1 MISFYNESFSLI
13 VKKHLVFSI
22 GTKSSS
28 IKMETKMESDLPSRT
43 QGQNFPP
50 KPILFGV
57 LNITSDSFSDG
68 GKYLQEDLALAKA
81 KSLMAEGADVIDI
94 GAQSSNVK
102 AEPISEE
109 LEWDRMKEIIS
120 ELKKEKVAISVDTFR
135 PYVIQKALD
144 AGVDYI
150 NNIRGFV
157 DPESLDLLKGASRL
171 STKYVAMFSQ
181 DHSIKAS
188 EFSDLKPETVVPLA
202 LKFFRE
208 RTKTFETLGIA
219 NRLILDPG
227 MGFFLSPDYKVSFA
241 VLSKITE
248 ILSEFPN
255 LMVSVTKKSFLGNAL
270 GGLPVEDRIVPTAIS
285 ETYLWS
291 KGVPMIRT
299 HSPKS
304 FLLAM
309 KTWEMS
315 HGVYSPQRG
324 LQERSDYRP

>member
-1 MISFYNESFSLI
+1 MISFYKGSFSLI
-13 VKKHLVFSI
+13 VKKHLVISI
-22 GTKSSS
+22 GTKTPS
-28 IKMETKMESDLPSRT
+28 IKMETKMESDLLNRT
-43 QGQNFPP
+43 QGEIFPP

-68 GKYLQEDLALAKA
+68 GKYLRDDLALAKA
-81 KSLMAEGADVIDI
+81 KSLIEEGADVIDI
-94 GAQSSNVK
+94 GAQSSNIK

-109 LEWDRMKEIIS
+109 IEWNRMKEIIS
-120 ELKKEKVAISVDTFR
+120 ELKKEKIAISVDTFR
-135 PYVIQKALD
+135 PYVIRKALE
-144 AGVDYI
+144 ANVDYI

-157 DPESLDLLKGASRL
+157 DPESLDLLRGRQDKP
-171 STKYVAMFSQ
+171 TKYVAMFSQ

-188 EFSDLKPETVVPLA
+188 EFSDLKPETVVPIA
-202 LKFFRE
+202 LEFFRE
-208 RTKTFETLGIA
+208 RTKTFENLGLA
-219 NRLILDPG
+219 DRLILDPG
-227 MGFFLSPDYKVSFA
+227 MGFFLSPDYKVSFG

-255 LMVSVTKKSFLGNAL
+255 LMISVTKKSFLGNAL
-270 GGLPVEDRIVPTAIS
+270 GGLPVEDRIIPTVIS

-315 HGVYSPQRG
+315 HGVY
-324 LQERSDYRP
+324 RP

>member
-1 MISFYNESFSLI
+1 MISFQNESFSLI
-13 VKKHLVFSI
+13 VKKHLVISI
-22 GTKSSS
+22 GTKTPS
-28 IKMETKMESDLPSRT
+28 IKMETKMESDVPNRI
-43 QGQNFPP
+43 QGEIFPP

-68 GKYLQEDLALAKA
+68 GKYLREDLALAKA
-81 KSLMAEGADVIDI
+81 KSLIEEGADVIDI

-102 AEPISEE
+102 AEPISEKV
-109 LEWDRMKEIIS
+109 EWDRMKEIIS

-135 PYVIQKALD
+135 PYVIRKVLET
-144 AGVDYI
+144 GVDYI

-157 DPESLDLLKGASRL
+157 DPESLDLLKEINDKH
-171 STKYVAMFSQ
+171 TKFVAMFSQ

-188 EFSDLKPETVVPLA
+188 ELSDLKPETVVPLA
-202 LKFFRE
+202 LEFFRE
-208 RTKTFETLGIA
+208 RTKFFETLGLA
-219 NRLILDPG
+219 DRLILDPG

-270 GGLPVEDRIVPTAIS
+270 GGLPVEDRIIPTAIS

-299 HSPKS
+299 HSPKT

-309 KTWEMS
+309 RTWEMS

-324 LQERSDYRP
+324 LQE

>member
-1 MISFYNESFSLI
+1 
-13 VKKHLVFSI
+13 
-22 GTKSSS
+22 
-28 IKMETKMESDLPSRT
+28 METKMESDLPNRN
-43 QGQNFPP
+43 QEEIFPP

-68 GKYLQEDLALAKA
+68 GKYLREDLALAKA
-81 KSLMAEGADVIDI
+81 KSLIEEGADVIDI
-94 GAQSSNVK
+94 GAQSSNIK
-102 AEPISEE
+102 AEPISEDI
-109 LEWDRMKEIIS
+109 EWDRMKEIIS
-120 ELKKEKVAISVDTFR
+120 ELKKEKVAISIDTFR
-135 PYVIQKALD
+135 PYVIRKALEAD
-144 AGVDYI
+144 VDYI

-157 DPESLDLLKGASRL
+157 DPESLDLLKVANNK
-171 STKYVAMFSQ
+171 STKFVAMFSQ

-188 EFSDLKPETVVPLA
+188 EFSDLKPENVVPLA
-202 LKFFRE
+202 LEFFRE
-208 RTKTFETLGIA
+208 RTKTFESLGLA
-219 NRLILDPG
+219 DRLILDPG

-241 VLSKITE
+241 ILSKITE

-291 KGVPMIRT
+291 KGVRMIRT

-324 LQERSDYRP
+324 LQGPGPFGTSSYRP

>member
-1 MISFYNESFSLI
+1 MI
-13 VKKHLVFSI
+13 VKKHLVISI
-22 GTKSSS
+22 GTKTPS
-28 IKMETKMESDLPSRT
+28 IKMETKMEPNLPNRI
-43 QGQNFPP
+43 QGEIFPP

-57 LNITSDSFSDG
+57 LNITNDSFSDG
-68 GKYLQEDLALAKA
+68 GKYLREDLAIAKA
-81 KSLMAEGADVIDI
+81 KSLIEEGADVIDI
-94 GAQSSNVK
+94 GAQSSNIK

-109 LEWDRMKEIIS
+109 TEWDRMKEIIFQ
-120 ELKKEKVAISVDTFR
+120 LKKEKVAISIDTFR
-135 PYVIQKALD
+135 PHVIRKALE

-157 DPESLDLLKGASRL
+157 DPESLDLLKGTSKQ

-181 DHSIKAS
+181 DHSIRAS

-202 LKFFRE
+202 LEFFRE
-208 RTKTFETLGIA
+208 RTKTFESLGLA
-219 NRLILDPG
+219 DHLILDPG

-270 GGLPVEDRIVPTAIS
+270 GGLPVEDRIIPTVIS

-291 KGVPMIRT
+291 KGVSMIRT

-324 LQERSDYRP
+324 LQE

>member
-1 MISFYNESFSLI
+1 
-13 VKKHLVFSI
+13 
-22 GTKSSS
+22 
-28 IKMETKMESDLPSRT
+28 METKMEMNLSNGI
-43 QGQNFPP
+43 QGEFFPP

-68 GKYLQEDLALAKA
+68 GKYLQGDQALAKA
-81 KSLMAEGADVIDI
+81 KSLLEEGADIIDI

-102 AEPISEE
+102 AKPISEE

-120 ELKKEKVAISVDTFR
+120 ELQKEKVAISVDTFR
-135 PYVIQKALD
+135 PYVIRKALE

-157 DPESLDLLKGASRL
+157 DLDSLDLLQGVGKK

-202 LKFFRE
+202 LEFFKE
-208 RTKTFETLGIA
+208 RTKTFETLGLA
-219 NRLILDPG
+219 DRLILDPG

-241 VLSKITE
+241 VLSKIGE

-315 HGVYSPQRG
+315 HGVY
-324 LQERSDYRP
+324 RP

>member
-1 MISFYNESFSLI
+1 MISFQNESFSLI
-13 VKKHLVFSI
+13 VKKHLVISI
-22 GTKSSS
+22 GTKTPS
-28 IKMETKMESDLPSRT
+28 IKMETKMESDVPNRI
-43 QGQNFPP
+43 QGEIFPP

-68 GKYLQEDLALAKA
+68 GKYLREDLALAKA
-81 KSLMAEGADVIDI
+81 KSLIEEGADVIDI

-102 AEPISEE
+102 AEPISEKV
-109 LEWDRMKEIIS
+109 EWDRMKEIIS
-120 ELKKEKVAISVDTFR
+120 ELKKEKVAISIDTFR
-135 PYVIQKALD
+135 PYVIRKALET
-144 AGVDYI
+144 GVDYI

-157 DPESLDLLKGASRL
+157 DPESLDLLREINDKH
-171 STKYVAMFSQ
+171 TKFVAMFSQ

-188 EFSDLKPETVVPLA
+188 ELSDLKPETVVPLV
-202 LKFFRE
+202 LEFFRE
-208 RTKTFETLGIA
+208 RTKFFETLGLA
-219 NRLILDPG
+219 DRLILDPG

-270 GGLPVEDRIVPTAIS
+270 GGLPVEDRIIPTAIS

-299 HSPKS
+299 HSPKT

-309 KTWEMS
+309 RTWEMS

-324 LQERSDYRP
+324 LQE

>member
-1 MISFYNESFSLI
+1 MISFYNGSFSLI
-13 VKKHLVFSI
+13 VKKHLVISI
-22 GTKSSS
+22 GTKTPS
-28 IKMETKMESDLPSRT
+28 IKMETKMESDLLNRT
-43 QGQNFPP
+43 QGEIFPP

-68 GKYLQEDLALAKA
+68 GKYLREDLALAKA
-81 KSLMAEGADVIDI
+81 KSLIEEGADVIDI
-94 GAQSSNVK
+94 GAQSSNIK

-109 LEWDRMKEIIS
+109 IEWNRMKEIIS

-135 PYVIQKALD
+135 PYVIRKALE
-144 AGVDYI
+144 ANVDYI

-157 DPESLDLLKGASRL
+157 DPESLDLLRGRKDKP
-171 STKYVAMFSQ
+171 TKYVAMFSQ

-188 EFSDLKPETVVPLA
+188 EFSDLKPETVVPIA
-202 LKFFRE
+202 LEFFRE
-208 RTKTFETLGIA
+208 RTKTFENLGLA
-219 NRLILDPG
+219 DRLILDPG
-227 MGFFLSPDYKVSFA
+227 MGFFLSPDYKVSFG

-255 LMVSVTKKSFLGNAL
+255 LMISVTKKSFLGNAL
-270 GGLPVEDRIVPTAIS
+270 GGLPVEDRIIPTVIS

-315 HGVYSPQRG
+315 HGVY
-324 LQERSDYRP
+324 RP

>member
-1 MISFYNESFSLI
+1 MISFQNESFSLI
-13 VKKHLVFSI
+13 VKKHLVISI
-22 GTKSSS
+22 GTKTPS
-28 IKMETKMESDLPSRT
+28 IKMETKMETDVPSRT
-43 QGQNFPP
+43 QGEIFPP

-68 GKYLQEDLALAKA
+68 GKYLREDLALAKA
-81 KSLMAEGADVIDI
+81 KSLIEEGADVIDI
-94 GAQSSNVK
+94 GAQSSNIK
-102 AEPISEE
+102 AEPISEQV
-109 LEWDRMKEIIS
+109 EWDRMKEIIS
-120 ELKKEKVAISVDTFR
+120 ELKKEKVKISIDTFR
-135 PYVIQKALD
+135 PYVIRKALE
-144 AGVDYI
+144 ASVDYI

-157 DPESLDLLKGASRL
+157 DQESLDLLKETKNKH
-171 STKYVAMFSQ
+171 TKYVAMFSQ

-202 LKFFRE
+202 LEFFRE
-208 RTKTFETLGIA
+208 RAKSFETLGLA
-219 NRLILDPG
+219 DRLILDPG

-315 HGVYSPQRG
+315 HGVYSP
-324 LQERSDYRP
+324 

>member
-1 MISFYNESFSLI
+1 
-13 VKKHLVFSI
+13 
-22 GTKSSS
+22 
-28 IKMETKMESDLPSRT
+28 MEMNLSNGI
-43 QGQNFPP
+43 QGEFFPP

-68 GKYLQEDLALAKA
+68 GKYLQGDQALAKA
-81 KSLMAEGADVIDI
+81 KSLLEEGADIIDI

-102 AEPISEE
+102 AKPISEE

-120 ELKKEKVAISVDTFR
+120 ELQKEKVAISVDTFR
-135 PYVIQKALD
+135 PYVIRKALE

-157 DPESLDLLKGASRL
+157 DLDSLDLLQGVGKK

-202 LKFFRE
+202 LEFFKE
-208 RTKTFETLGIA
+208 RTKTFETLGLA
-219 NRLILDPG
+219 DRLILDPG

-241 VLSKITE
+241 VLSKIGE

-315 HGVYSPQRG
+315 HGVY
-324 LQERSDYRP
+324 RP